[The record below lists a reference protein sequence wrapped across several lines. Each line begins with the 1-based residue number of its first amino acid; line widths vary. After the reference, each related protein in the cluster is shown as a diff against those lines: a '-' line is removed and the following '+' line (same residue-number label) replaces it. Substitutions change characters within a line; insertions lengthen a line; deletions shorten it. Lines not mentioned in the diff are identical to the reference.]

1 MRKSVVILGAVIAL
15 IGIGA
20 AAIPFAESFASDR
33 LKAGLAQGGVQ
44 VETVRVSLLDR
55 SIALRNVAGGPNGE
69 LKIDEWEASG
79 VAWPLG
85 EMLKGQLPFHGLN
98 WGDPLH
104 VARLHLRNFRLAEAD
119 AGDSWTIGELTG
131 SNIDLPRYDTVYEG
145 PFRNQ
150 VMVARLL
157 GTLSVDRLDLK
168 DLVHVGFNQTTH
180 TIARLSIANY
190 ARGLTDSLEMR
201 DFQVKPAGARM
212 AGLTVADTTARGI
225 DLRRP
230 IGIAMSIDW
239 EPGMPVGRVPVA
251 EGRMSGFGGELMT
264 RYGLTL
270 GSVST
275 ETARDG
281 AEVSRS
287 RMRIEDF
294 VLAPSLRSVEAVG
307 MRMVLQSM
315 DLKEVRLGFD
325 CSSVED
331 RARHVLKIEDCRL
344 SGPGLAEI
352 SLTGQIIETDG
363 EFWRVLDEADLFALL
378 GTKAA
383 LQSAKL
389 VIADKSLLQRA
400 LQAKARLGGRSAAA
414 ERAALAAEIRR
425 YQPPGVLIT
434 QDMSKLLDSVAR
446 FVEQGG
452 TLTLEAAPQP
462 ALGLEKLDYLLKP
475 GADLV
480 NALGLTGMV
489 SR

>member
-1 MRKSVVILGAVIAL
+1 MVVLL
-15 IGIGA
+15 IGAGA
-20 AAIPFAESFASDR
+20 AAIPFVEDFAAGR
-33 LKAGLAQGGVQ
+33 LKAGLAQGGVK
-44 VETVRVSLLDR
+44 VETAKVGLLDR
-55 SIALRNVAGGPNGE
+55 SIALGGVSGGANGE
-69 LKIDEWEASG
+69 LKIDEWSASG
-79 VAWPLG
+79 LAWPLDELVNG
-85 EMLKGQLPFHGLN
+85 RLPLGGLP
-98 WGDPLH
+98 WGDPLR
-104 VARLHLRNFRLAEAD
+104 VARLHMRNFRLAQPD
-119 AGDSWTIGELTG
+119 AGDSWTIGELTAT
-131 SNIDLPRYDTVYEG
+131 NLDLPRYDAVYEG
-145 PFRNQ
+145 PFRNE
-150 VMVARLL
+150 VMLVRLL
-157 GTLSVDRLDLK
+157 GALSVDRLEQS
-168 DLVHVGFNQTTH
+168 DLVHVGFDQTTQ
-180 TIARLSIANY
+180 TVASLSIAGY
-190 ARGLTDSLEMR
+190 VRGLIDAFEMKN
-201 DFQVKPAGARM
+201 FQVKPAGGRM

-230 IGIAMSIDW
+230 LGAASSLDW
-239 EPGMPVGRVPVA
+239 EPGTPIGRVPVA
-251 EGRMSGFGGELMT
+251 EGRMTGFGGELMT
-264 RYGLTL
+264 RYGMSL

-275 ETARDG
+275 ETVREG

-287 RMRIEDF
+287 RMRIDDF
-294 VLAPSLRSVEAVG
+294 VLAPSLRSVEALG
-307 MRMVLQSM
+307 IRMVLQSM

-331 RARHVLKIEDCRL
+331 RGRHVLKIEACKL

-352 SLTGQIIETDG
+352 SLTGQIIETDD
-363 EFWRVLDEADLFALL
+363 EFWRAFDEVDLFALL

-400 LQAKARLGGRSAAA
+400 LQAKARLGGQPAAA

-434 QDMSKLLDSVAR
+434 QDLSKLLDAVSR

-480 NALGLTGMV
+480 NALGLTATA